1 MMIFITYFKSDGSI
15 ATPCGTCNVE
25 QNISVF
31 GDKAEI
37 MAQIYDVTNIT
48 LKDENLEQQFLNE
61 LIKGSYKI
69 DINTRQPVKVKTDIE
84 FI

>member
-1 MMIFITYFKSDGSI
+1 MIFITYFKEDGSI

-25 QNISVF
+25 QDISVF
-31 GDKAEI
+31 GDKSEI
-37 MAQIYDVTNIT
+37 MAQIYDITNIT
-48 LKDENLEQQFLNE
+48 LKDESQEQQFLNE

-69 DINTRQPVKVKTDIE
+69 NINTKQPIKVKNDIE